1 MKTQTITERR
11 LASLESKLKSTYKP
25 YIVPVT
31 RGQSKDEA
39 MRNTL
44 ATHELEAIES
54 YPSDQLSVIFLVGAE
69 HE

>member
-11 LASLESKLKSTYKP
+11 LASLESKIKATYKP
-25 YIVPVT
+25 YIVPVM
-31 RGQSKDEA
+31 RGQTEAEA

-54 YPSDQLSVIFLVGAE
+54 YPADQLSVIFLMEASK
-69 HE
+69 